1 MEEEQNQK
9 VLKPEEAE
17 KIIKTIREDID
28 SIKNQIECIYNNISQ
43 AVKVLEVIEHLM
55 NLNKNKEKI

>member
-28 SIKNQIECIYNNISQ
+28 SIKNQIECVYNNISQ